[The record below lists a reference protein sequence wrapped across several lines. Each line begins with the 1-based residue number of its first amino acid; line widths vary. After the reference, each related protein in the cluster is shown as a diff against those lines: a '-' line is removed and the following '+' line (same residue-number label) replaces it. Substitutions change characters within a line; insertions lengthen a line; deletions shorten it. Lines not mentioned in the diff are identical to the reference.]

1 MISLLHNMTGKGEN
15 FMSAEDSFFI
25 NLGTVT
31 MAHKAKK
38 ILTDHSVPATVGK
51 KALTSAGGCSF
62 GVFVKERKREEVIAI
77 LRAYS
82 IKLM

>member
-1 MISLLHNMTGKGEN
+1 MNSLLHNMTGKGEN
-15 FMSAEDSFFI
+15 SMSAEDSFFI

-38 ILTDHSVPATVGK
+38 ILTEHSVPSTVGK
-51 KALTSAGGCSF
+51 RALTSAGGCSF
-62 GVFVKERKREEVIAI
+62 GIFVKERKREEVIAL

-82 IKLM
+82 VKIM

>member
-1 MISLLHNMTGKGEN
+1 MTGKGEKI
-15 FMSAEDSFFI
+15 MSVEDSFFI

-38 ILTDHSVPATVGK
+38 ILSEYSVSATVGK
-51 KALTSAGGCSF
+51 RTSSAGGCSF
-62 GVFVKERKREEVIAI
+62 GVFVKERKRDEAVAL

-82 IKLM
+82 VKIL

>member
-1 MISLLHNMTGKGEN
+1 MPSVLHNMTEKGEN

-38 ILTDHSVPATVGK
+38 ILEEQRIESTVGK
-51 KALTSAGGCSF
+51 IAAASAGGCSF
-62 GVFVKERKREEVIAI
+62 GVFVKKRKREEVIAL

-82 IKLM
+82 IKIM

>member
-1 MISLLHNMTGKGEN
+1 MNSLLHNMTRKGEN
-15 FMSAEDSFFI
+15 SMSAEDSFFI

-38 ILTDHSVPATVGK
+38 ILTEHSVKATVGK
-51 KALTSAGGCSF
+51 TAMSSAGGCSF
-62 GVFVKERKREEVIAI
+62 GVFVKERKREEVIAL

-82 IKLM
+82 VKII

>member
-1 MISLLHNMTGKGEN
+1 MNSLLHNMTGKGES

-38 ILTDHSVPATVGK
+38 ILTEHSVPSTVGK
-51 KALTSAGGCSF
+51 RAMTSAGGCSF
-62 GVFVKERKREEVIAI
+62 GIFVKKRKREEVITL

-82 IKLM
+82 IKIL